1 MPSVPIDGRGA
12 STHRGDDV
20 RGEKTRTVCQLHRP
34 AAAAGGRQRDSF
46 RIRQQGDGCAL
57 AGHSQHVEYRGSGH
71 CARIDAVILHGGHQA
86 ERGKERGHFA
96 GRRDGVHLFNKRRG
110 LAVMRGLH
118 IQVGQVAA
126 AVACRQ
132 QFFAYARQTFYD
144 RDVEPSAAQRS
155 GGAQAACP
163 AA

>member
-1 MPSVPIDGRGA
+1 
-12 STHRGDDV
+12 
-20 RGEKTRTVCQLHRP
+20 
-34 AAAAGGRQRDSF
+34 
-46 RIRQQGDGCAL
+46 
-57 AGHSQHVEYRGSGH
+57 
-71 CARIDAVILHGGHQA
+71 
-86 ERGKERGHFA
+86 
-96 GRRDGVHLFNKRRG
+96 
-110 LAVMRGLH
+110 MRGLH
-118 IQVGQVAA
+118 IQVGQIAA